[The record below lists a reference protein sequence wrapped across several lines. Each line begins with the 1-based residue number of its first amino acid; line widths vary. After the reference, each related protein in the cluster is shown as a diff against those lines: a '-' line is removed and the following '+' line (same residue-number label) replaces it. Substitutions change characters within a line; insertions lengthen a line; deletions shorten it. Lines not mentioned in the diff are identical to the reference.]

1 MEKNP
6 KRIKRKDDP
15 YTIKREGND
24 YIVSF
29 KDSLGIFQKVKV
41 SKEVYGIFDEY
52 ELQDKKEMN
61 EFDRHIEHSE
71 IYENTLEKRAKE
83 KVISMED
90 EFIQKARF
98 EQLKRAIEML
108 PDIQRRRIK
117 KYYFEDKN
125 EYQIAKEEGTTQQ
138 AINYTL
144 TIARNNLKKFLENF

>member
-1 MEKNP
+1 
-6 KRIKRKDDP
+6 
-15 YTIKREGND
+15 
-24 YIVSF
+24 
-29 KDSLGIFQKVKV
+29 
-41 SKEVYGIFDEY
+41 
-52 ELQDKKEMN
+52 MN

-71 IYENTLEKRAKE
+71 IYENTVEKRAKE

-90 EFIQKARF
+90 ELIQKARF

-125 EYQIAKEEGTTQQ
+125 EYQIAKEEGTTKQ

-144 TIARNNLKKFLENF
+144 TIARNNLKNFLENF